1 MRYYYHRKATAEES
15 CDITIFQLK
24 KWGML
29 AGSTNRVVEWFSRNT
44 GKKTARVVVVTE
56 MEDEPLVMLLYSL
69 TDRYGNETKYDQIV
83 QLTTTPCN
91 FGGERYWF
99 LCPLCYSRVG
109 ALYLPRN
116 DVRFACRHCNDIT
129 YQSRNR
135 CTMGLFGHTSRQID
149 KLRSEIKRWTWQG
162 RPTRKVRRLQALERK
177 MGVLS
182 GSVMTQVGNLRV
194 RLRGH
199 R

>member
-1 MRYYYHRKATAEES
+1 MRYYYNRKATAEES

-29 AGSTNRVVEWFSRNT
+29 AASTNRVVEWFSKNT
-44 GKKTARVVVVTE
+44 GKKTASVVAATE
-56 MEDEPLVMLLYSL
+56 MTDEPFVILLYSS
-69 TDRYGNETKYDQIV
+69 TDRYDNETKHDQIV

-91 FGGERYWF
+91 YGGERHWF
-99 LCPLCYSRVG
+99 LCPLCYGRVG

-135 CTMGLFGHTSRQID
+135 CTMASFGHTSRQID
-149 KLRSEIKRWTWQG
+149 QLRSQIKRWTWQG

-177 MGVLS
+177 MSALS
-182 GSVMTQVGNLRV
+182 GSVMARINTFKD
-194 RLRGH
+194 RLR
-199 R
+199 